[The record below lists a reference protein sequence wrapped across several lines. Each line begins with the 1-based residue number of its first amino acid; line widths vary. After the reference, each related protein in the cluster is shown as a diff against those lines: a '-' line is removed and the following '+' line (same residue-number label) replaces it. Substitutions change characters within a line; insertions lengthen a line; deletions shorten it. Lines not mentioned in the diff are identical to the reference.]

1 METISRAHGDD
12 APHEHN
18 ELERRRSKLVVL
30 VQRGASITA
39 AGEQEQAQLEQRG
52 LRWETTAAAAASWG
66 CSCADMQPEVTTFS
80 TLLIEEKR
88 SIPA

>member
-12 APHEHN
+12 APHERN
-18 ELERRRSKLVVL
+18 KLVVL
-30 VQRGASITA
+30 AQRGGSITA

-66 CSCADMQPEVTTFS
+66 CSCADMQPGVTTFS